1 MAAGLP
7 SRPLLEPLSE
17 REQEIL
23 VLMAE
28 GLSNR
33 EIAQSLVLS
42 VGTVKWYAKQLYS
55 KLGVSNRT
63 SAAAR
68 GRELGLI
75 GDGDAG
81 GSRPADRAPV
91 QVAHNLPAQ
100 VTSFVGREQEIAEV
114 LERIARYRL
123 ITLVGPGGV
132 GKTRL
137 ALQVASRLVER
148 FADGVFFVNLAPLS
162 APERVPETIAAVLD
176 LQEIPG
182 RPIDEML
189 RASLRDRQ
197 LLLILDNLEHLLDA
211 APQVTDLLE
220 AAPSLRILVTSRAVL
235 HLYGE
240 HVYEVPPLSLP
251 ALDPAAGGEP
261 MSEAVRLFVQRAT
274 AAGAELDL
282 TEETLRQIAAICIRL
297 DGLPL
302 AIELAAA
309 RTRLFSPEKL
319 FEQLAVSFDT
329 LRGGPRDRH
338 ERHQTLRATIDWSYD
353 LLDAE
358 EQRLFARLSV
368 FKGGRTIEA
377 VEEVCMPDLRLDV
390 VDGLQSLLDKSL
402 LRQVE
407 GPEHEPHFRMLE
419 TIYEYASDKLD
430 ELGETEMMRRRHAEY
445 FLALA
450 ERGEPMTIAGRHQ
463 LYWLR

>member
-7 SRPLLEPLSE
+7 SQPLLEPLSE

-68 GRELGLI
+68 GRELGLLY
-75 GDGDAG
+75 DGDAAT
-81 GSRPADRAPV
+81 SRPAARTPV

-114 LERIARYRL
+114 LERIARHRL
-123 ITLVGPGGV
+123 VTLVGPGGV

-137 ALQVASRLVER
+137 ALQVAGRLVER
-148 FADGVFFVNLAPLS
+148 FADGVFFVDLAPLS
-162 APERVPETIAAVLD
+162 NPERIPETIAAVLD
-176 LQEIPG
+176 LHETPG
-182 RPIDEML
+182 RPIDETL

-197 LLLILDNLEHLLDA
+197 LLLLLDNFEHLIEA
-211 APQVTDLLE
+211 APLVTDLL
-220 AAPSLRILVTSRAVL
+220 ATAPGLRFLVTSRAVL

-251 ALDPAAGGEP
+251 ALDPSTAGVP
-261 MSEAVRLFVQRAT
+261 DSEAVRLFVQRAR
-274 AAGAELDL
+274 AAGAELEL
-282 TEETLRQIAAICIRL
+282 TGEALQQIAAICIRL

-319 FEQLAVSFDT
+319 LEKLAASFDT

-338 ERHQTLRATIDWSYD
+338 ERHQTLRATIDWSYN
-353 LLDAE
+353 LLDTE

-368 FKGGRTIEA
+368 FMGGRTIEA
-377 VEEVCMPDLRLDV
+377 VEEVCAPDLRLDV
-390 VDGLQSLLDKSL
+390 VDGLESLLDKSL

-407 GPEHEPHFRMLE
+407 GPEREPHFRMLE
-419 TIYEYASDKLD
+419 TIYEYASEKLD
-430 ELGETEMMRRRHAEY
+430 ELGETEMVRRRHAEY
-445 FLALA
+445 F
-450 ERGEPMTIAGRHQ
+450 
-463 LYWLR
+463 